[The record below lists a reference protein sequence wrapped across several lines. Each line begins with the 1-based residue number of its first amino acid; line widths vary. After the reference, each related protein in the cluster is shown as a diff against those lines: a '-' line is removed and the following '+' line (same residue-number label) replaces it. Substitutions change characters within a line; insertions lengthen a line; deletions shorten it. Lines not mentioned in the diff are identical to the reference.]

1 LRRKSRKNIKRS
13 LKNAFT
19 FSENIKRKYTKRLG
33 FSGKVQNKKS
43 RCKKHLPFVAGPGID
58 PGTS

>member
-19 FSENIKRKYTKRLG
+19 FSENIKGKYIKRLG
-33 FSGKVQNKKS
+33 FSGKVQNKKADVKNI
-43 RCKKHLPFVAGPGID
+43 CLL
-58 PGTS
+58 